1 MDIKTSVQ
9 ALISPALEYCQKH
22 GYGLL
27 IGTDTNAHHT
37 DWGLSTNDRGRELE
51 AIIDNYNLVIHN
63 RGRLPTYECKLGSS
77 IIDVT
82 LSSRLPMR
90 VDNWRVNRSFN
101 GSDHNTIQ
109 FQLVIDT
116 IELPEHRNYDKA
128 DWGQFQEEL
137 KQINFYTPTQVT
149 QKKLD
154 KMVNKITYSINK
166 ATENC
171 CPTLP
176 AKLINKNNP
185 WWTPQMADLRKEVT
199 ALYRRTMKN
208 NCERIHDNYK
218 KVLRKYKNLCL
229 KAKDKHRKRTNEIIP
244 DEAKMAKYA
253 KSMSEQLCPQIGSVI
268 KPDGSNSLIGKDTHD
283 VIINTHFPQHSPC
296 KQTRYNNDIKLPYT
310 NIHPLFT
317 TWLSNDKI
325 SLALNSF
332 KDKKI
337 ARTRRYEANCLQA
350 LPRQCHQSPTGYI

>member
-1 MDIKTSVQ
+1 
-9 ALISPALEYCQKH
+9 
-22 GYGLL
+22 
-27 IGTDTNAHHT
+27 
-37 DWGLSTNDRGRELE
+37 
-51 AIIDNYNLVIHN
+51 
-63 RGRLPTYECKLGSS
+63 
-77 IIDVT
+77 
-82 LSSRLPMR
+82 MR

-128 DWGQFQEEL
+128 HWGQFQDEL
-137 KQINFYTPTQVT
+137 KQRNFYTPVQVT

-154 KMVNKITYSINK
+154 KMVNKLTYSINK

-176 AKLINKNNP
+176 AKIINKNNP

-229 KAKDKHRKRTNEIIP
+229 KAKEKHRKRTNEIIP
-244 DEAKMAKYA
+244 D
-253 KSMSEQLCPQIGSVI
+253 
-268 KPDGSNSLIGKDTHD
+268 
-283 VIINTHFPQHSPC
+283 
-296 KQTRYNNDIKLPYT
+296 
-310 NIHPLFT
+310 
-317 TWLSNDKI
+317 
-325 SLALNSF
+325 
-332 KDKKI
+332 
-337 ARTRRYEANCLQA
+337 
-350 LPRQCHQSPTGYI
+350 